1 MPLLDMNWLRDHVA
15 VPDSETYHQLA
26 TDLVKVGLEE
36 EEIHTSQVTG
46 PIVVGYVKELV
57 PEPQKNG
64 KVINWCQVDVGEHNV
79 LDEDGHKVPRGIV
92 CGAPNIKAGEKVVVT
107 LPGAV
112 LPGDFKIEPRKTYGH
127 ISNGMCAS
135 ERELGLGSDHN
146 GIILFSQYGLTQEQ
160 YDALEPGQDAMEI
173 LGLHEPTLEINI
185 TPDRGYAFSYRG
197 VAREFHH
204 STGAPFTDKA
214 LEYAAR
220 AEELSASDGSEGSE
234 VQVIIEDTNPIHG
247 VPGCDRYY
255 ARTVRGINASAQSS
269 SLVRQRLLRSG
280 MRPLSAAVDVTNY
293 VMLDVGQ
300 PLHAYDLDKIEQPIV
315 VRRAVDGEKLT
326 TLDGKEHELVSE
338 DLLITDSP
346 NGEKGSRILGIA
358 GVMGGLYGEVT
369 AETTNVL
376 LEGAHFDPISIARSA
391 RRHKI
396 PSEASRR
403 FERGVDTKLQAA
415 AVYEAA
421 EMLTS
426 VCGGL
431 ASSYPTDIDA
441 TSAPEAITFRTS
453 EVARLTGLDTS
464 AEEIQR
470 ILEDVGCTVEA
481 GEVAG
486 DGEVDTFRV
495 TPPTWRP
502 DITEPCDLVEEVARL
517 VGYDQIAVTVPAVP
531 ASAAGHSGLTDSQL
545 RRRQVADTLA
555 EYGLT
560 ETISYPF
567 VGEED
572 FKDFALNAEEIIPV
586 SVELENPLAG
596 DRPYLRR
603 DVLLTLM
610 RTVQR
615 NFRRG
620 NLQASSYEL
629 GHVFEWDP
637 QAPAI
642 PALPGGVRPSD
653 EELAALDAGLP
664 KQPLHV
670 AAVFTGT
677 VQETGWMGEKRTA
690 DWTDAVEAVTRIS
703 ERLAAHLSLTQVF
716 GEDVPA
722 TWHPGRFAY
731 VKVAEGAGD
740 VTVGRVGELHPHV
753 IESLGLPAHTAA
765 FELDLDALFAAVKY
779 QPLQAKPVST
789 YPPVHQDF
797 AFIVPVEMTSDEM
810 SAVVREAAGDLLES
824 IDLFDVF
831 VGPGVGLGK
840 KSLAYAVTFRAQDRT
855 LDASDTEAVRAQIIA
870 AAEAVGAVLRA

>member
-1 MPLLDMNWLRDHVA
+1 MPLIDMNWLRDHVA
-15 VPDSETYHQLA
+15 VPQSETYEQLA
-26 TDLVKVGLEE
+26 ADLVKVGLEE

-46 PIVVGYVKELV
+46 PIVVGYVVDLT

-64 KVINWCQVDVGEHNV
+64 KIINWCHVDVGEHNV
-79 LDEDGHKVPRGIV
+79 LDENGNKVPRGIV

-127 ISNGMCAS
+127 ISDGMCAS

-146 GIILFSQYGLTQEQ
+146 GIILFSNYGLTQEQ
-160 YDALEPGQDAMEI
+160 YDALEPGQDAMDI
-173 LGLHEPTLEINI
+173 LGLNEPTLEINI

-204 STGAPFTDKA
+204 STGAQFTDKA
-214 LEYAAR
+214 LEYAR
-220 AEELSASDGSEGSE
+220 KAEVLNAQENGAVE
-234 VQVIIEDTNPIHG
+234 VIIEDNNPIHG
-247 VPGCDRYY
+247 VAGCDRYY
-255 ARTVRGINASAQSS
+255 ARTITGINAKASS
-269 SLVRQRLLRSG
+269 SATIRQRLLRSG
-280 MRPLSAAVDVTNY
+280 MRPISAAVDVTNY
-293 VMLDVGQ
+293 VMLDLGQ

-326 TLDGKEHELVSE
+326 TLDGKEHDLVSE

-346 NGEKGSRILGIA
+346 NGNKGSRILGIA

-369 AETTNVL
+369 EETTNVL
-376 LEGAHFDPISIARSA
+376 IESAHFDPISIARSA

-403 FERGVDTKLQAA
+403 FERGVDTRLQAA
-415 AVYEAA
+415 AAYEAV
-421 EMLTS
+421 ELLTS
-426 VCGGL
+426 ISGGV
-431 ASSYPTDIDA
+431 AGDNPTDINA
-441 TSAPEAITFRTS
+441 TSEPSAIRFATS
-453 EVARLTGLDTS
+453 EVARLTGLPTS
-464 AEEIQR
+464 DEDIER
-470 ILEDVGCTVEA
+470 ILTDVGCEVSSVET
-481 GEVAG
+481 GILQVI
-486 DGEVDTFRV
+486 
-495 TPPTWRP
+495 PPTWRP
-502 DITEPCDLVEEVARL
+502 DLTEPCDLVEEVARL
-517 VGYDQIAVTVPAVP
+517 VGYDKIAITVPSVP
-531 ASAAGHSGLTDSQL
+531 ASAQSGLTDSQL

-567 VGEED
+567 VGEVD
-572 FKDFALNAEEIIPV
+572 FKDFAYDADELKPI

-603 DVLLTLM
+603 EILLTLM

-615 NFRRG
+615 NIRRD
-620 NLQASSYEL
+620 NPQASSYEI

-642 PALPGGVRPSD
+642 PALPGGVRPTD
-653 EELAALDAGLP
+653 EQLEALDAGLP
-664 KQPLHV
+664 VQPLHV

-690 DWTDAVEAVTRIS
+690 DWTDAVEAVMRIS
-703 ERLAAHLSLTQVF
+703 QRLAADFTLRQVY
-716 GEDVPA
+716 GEDVPQ

-731 VKVAEGAGD
+731 VMVGD
-740 VTVGRVGELHPHV
+740 KTVGKVGEFHPRV
-753 IESLGLPAHTAA
+753 LETLGMPAHTSA
-765 FELDLDALFAAVKY
+765 FELDLDAIFDAVKY

-797 AFIVPVEMTSDEM
+797 AFIVPLDMTSDRM
-810 SAVVREAAGDLLES
+810 GTVIREAAGELVES

-831 VGPGVGLGK
+831 VGPGVGIGK
-840 KSLAYAVTFRAQDRT
+840 KSLAYAVTFRAPDRT
-855 LDASDTEAVRAQIIA
+855 LTAEDTDSVRANIIA